1 MWQIRVIYAEVGF
14 EMASR
19 SPLPLKSSTPEV
31 TIKKSHSMDSIEDE
45 LGSSQNNDTQMSS
58 PGETPGSTSLP
69 RRVSNPG
76 LKSAHKKT
84 RSMDW
89 SEPNCFNERIYSQE
103 EEDNISDSDTEEEW
117 NKEAMLSVPQTTY
130 V

>member
-1 MWQIRVIYAEVGF
+1 
-14 EMASR
+14 MASR